1 MNVAIITAAG
11 KGTRLKSNIS
21 KQFLNIYDKPILA
34 HTLSIFEKTPKV
46 DAIYVSVPRDYLDS
60 CRVDIVEKY
69 KFSKIRELVVGGSH
83 RQASVFNAISS
94 IPEDTNI
101 VLIHDGVRPLVTSEE
116 IDTTIRRLINDNKK
130 DPEVKGVILAAPAK
144 ETIKKISGQTID
156 STIPRDTV
164 WHAQTPQTFFYKE
177 IIEAHRKA
185 AEEEFIGTD
194 DASLIERMGWKVNVT
209 RGRHENIKITT
220 PVDLFLAEL
229 FINKNGKP

>member
-46 DAIYVSVPRDYLDS
+46 DAIYVSVPKDYIES
-60 CRVDIVEKY
+60 CQKDIVDRY
-69 KFSKIRELVVGGSH
+69 SFSKVKGLVIGGSH
-83 RQASVFNAISS
+83 RQISVFNALLS
-94 IPEDTNI
+94 IPPDSNI
-101 VLIHDGVRPLVTSEE
+101 VLIHDGVRPLVTPDE
-116 IDTTIRRLINDNKK
+116 IGTTIKRLINDNKK

-144 ETIKKISGQTID
+144 ETIKKISGHTID
-156 STIPRDTV
+156 STIPRETV
-164 WHAQTPQTFFYKE
+164 WHAQTPQTFFYRE

-185 AEEEFIGTD
+185 AEEDFIGTD
-194 DASLIERMGWKVNVT
+194 DASLIERIGWKVNVV

-220 PVDLFLAEL
+220 PIDLFLAEL
-229 FINKNGKP
+229 FMNKNGKP